1 MSSAP
6 IPMNRKQRREQGVK
20 ATPDVM
26 TFMLAVKRVEYQRED
41 GATMA
46 KLLGIPVTANGKP
59 LMEDEAVDG
68 EQAWIFES
76 QPIMVKR
83 PTGLVSPKQQIL
95 VQR

>member
-1 MSSAP
+1 MSSP
-6 IPMNRKQRREQGVK
+6 IPMNRTQRRAQKVK
-20 ATPDVM
+20 ATPETM
-26 TFMLAVKRVEYQRED
+26 TFSLMVKRVEYQRED

-46 KLLGIPVTANGKP
+46 KLLGIPVTANGRP

-83 PTGLVSPKQQIL
+83 PSGVIAPGPKLVVPK
-95 VQR
+95 